1 MNLGVKMS
9 GIIGRKM
16 GMSSVYNKDGNIVPV
31 TVIQAG
37 PCQVVTIKTAEKDGY
52 QALQLGFGSRKEKN
66 ISKPVLGQYKK
77 NNLTPS
83 YILKEFR
90 FLEIANYK
98 IGDEIKV
105 DFFKEGEKI
114 KIRSKSKGK
123 GFQGV
128 MRRHG
133 FSGVGGTTHGQ
144 SDRLRAP
151 GSIGSSSYPSRVFKG
166 QRMAGRM
173 GYENVTISNLSV
185 VKILPEQNLILVKG
199 AVPGSINTIV
209 ELIKK

>member
-1 MNLGVKMS
+1 MNFGDSMS

-16 GMSSVYNKDGNIVPV
+16 GMSSVYNSEGNIVPV

-37 PCQVVTIKTAEKDGY
+37 PCQVVTIKTAAKDGY
-52 QALQLGFGSRKEKN
+52 EALQLGFGSRKEKN

-83 YILKEFR
+83 YILKEFS
-90 FLEIANYK
+90 FPEISNYK

-133 FSGVGGTTHGQ
+133 FGGVGGTTHGQ

-173 GYENVTISNLSV
+173 GYDNVTVSNLSV
-185 VKILPEQNLILVKG
+185 VKIFPDQNIILVKG
-199 AVPGSINTIV
+199 AAPGSINTIV
-209 ELIKK
+209 ELLKK

>member
-1 MNLGVKMS
+1 MS

-16 GMSSVYNKDGNIVPV
+16 GMSSVYNNDGNIVPV

-66 ISKPVLGQYKK
+66 ISKPILGQYKK

-90 FLEIANYK
+90 FSEISNYK

-123 GFQGV
+123 GIKGV

>member
-1 MNLGVKMS
+1 MS

-16 GMSSVYNKDGNIVPV
+16 GMSSVYNNEGNIVPV

-77 NNLTPS
+77 NSLTPS

-90 FLEIANYK
+90 FPEISNYK

-114 KIRSKSKGK
+114 KVRSKSKGK

-133 FSGVGGTTHGQ
+133 FGGVGGTTHGQ

-151 GSIGSSSYPSRVFKG
+151 GSIGASSYPSRVFKG

-173 GYENVTISNLSV
+173 GYDNVTISNLSV

-209 ELIKK
+209 ELIKN

>member
-16 GMSSVYNKDGNIVPV
+16 GMSSVYNNDGNIVPV

-66 ISKPVLGQYKK
+66 ISKPILGQYKK

-90 FLEIANYK
+90 FPEIANYK

>member
-1 MNLGVKMS
+1 MS

-16 GMSSVYNKDGNIVPV
+16 GMSSVYNNDGNIVPV

-37 PCQVVTIKTAEKDGY
+37 PCQVVTIKTADKDGY

-90 FLEIANYK
+90 FPEISNYK

-133 FSGVGGTTHGQ
+133 FGGVGGTTHGQ

-151 GSIGSSSYPSRVFKG
+151 GSIGASSYPSRVFKG

-173 GYENVTISNLSV
+173 GYDNVTISNLSV